1 MAFSKHQAEKIA
13 QIWPSQSFS
22 SGYFYSVMPQKHIE
36 DFWNKTISVHLE
48 TSYTRKQYE
57 WLWIC
62 IQKSSGSVSIYYWLC
77 CGFLITQ
84 TNGLSFLS
92 FSFIFTIIYILQG
105 CREEHRDGSFSW
117 DVNYFLEMRG
127 TWKEGPYW
135 GKTLL
140 GNEE

>member
-77 CGFLITQ
+77 CGFLIR
-84 TNGLSFLS
+84 SCACCFLFWKCLLHS
-92 FSFIFTIIYILQG
+92 CTSLQIFAQISASHWGFLKQFTETRNCPWLPPSSSPHILLI
-105 CREEHRDGSFSW
+105 F
-117 DVNYFLEMRG
+117 
-127 TWKEGPYW
+127 
-135 GKTLL
+135 
-140 GNEE
+140 